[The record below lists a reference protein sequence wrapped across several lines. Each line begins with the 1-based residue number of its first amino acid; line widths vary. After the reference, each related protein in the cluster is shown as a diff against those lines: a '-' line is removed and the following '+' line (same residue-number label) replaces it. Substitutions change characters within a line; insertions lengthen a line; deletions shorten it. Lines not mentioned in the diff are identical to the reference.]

1 MMVSLSSSLAG
12 AQTIQNNV
20 FWKDTDGNPIFSQGG
35 GAIQVGD
42 TWYWYGAKYSGA
54 VTYYNNP
61 TQKVDGTGFLAVTCY
76 SSKDLA
82 HWKFEGDVFTG
93 RFGWFGRLGVV
104 YHAATKKYVLNAQA
118 GGTNQVL
125 FATSDS
131 PTGKFTQY
139 GSLQTPPGVA
149 NGGTG
154 DQTVFQDDD
163 GKAYIICSSRNGRSN
178 WYVIPLRES
187 DYLGMEQAVRIGGGE
202 GREGNC
208 MFKYRGRYY
217 FVSSLLYGWNTSP
230 AYYISATNILG
241 PYGAEKVMVNSEK
254 DYCHVTQTGFFITVK
269 GAEDTTVI
277 FAGDR
282 WAGFAGNGIGFNQWT
297 PVSFE
302 GTDAVFNS
310 LSQWSIDAVKGTWK
324 VGPGN
329 NYILNPAF
337 EADRVSVG
345 TVRGWTGGGNA
356 SGSHISGRF
365 CLSPSGSG
373 AYQDIPE
380 IPNGTYTLTG
390 YIQGACRL
398 SASNFGGAERSAT
411 GQGSGWTKVTVPGI
425 AISNGKARVGVQ
437 SSGGS
442 CRADNLSLINDSYVV
457 ALAPRVSVS
466 EPVSGSR
473 IHSGKAVRRNGASLS
488 IYELTGRQVPI
499 FQSLSSLRN

>member
-1 MMVSLSSSLAG
+1 MVSLLSSLAG
-12 AQTIQNNV
+12 GQVIQNDV
-20 FWKDTDGNPIFSQGG
+20 FWKDIAGNPIFSQGG
-35 GAIQVGD
+35 GVIQVGD

-61 TQKVDGTGFLAVTCY
+61 TQKVDGTGFQAVTCY

-82 HWKFEGDVFTG
+82 NWKFEGDVFTG

-104 YHAATKKYVLNAQA
+104 YHAATKKYVLIAQESA
-118 GGTNQVL
+118 NRVL
-125 FATSDS
+125 FASADS
-131 PTGKFTQY
+131 PTGKFTQH
-139 GSLQTPPGVA
+139 SIQTPPGVA

-163 GKAYIICSSRNGRSN
+163 GKAYIICSSKSGRSN

-187 DYLGMEQAVRIGGGE
+187 DFLAMEPSVRIGGGV

-241 PYGAEKVMVNSEK
+241 PYGAEKIMTNSEK

-269 GAEDTTVI
+269 GTQDTTVI

-297 PVSFE
+297 PVSFD
-302 GTDAVFNS
+302 GSDAVFNS

-324 VGPGN
+324 VGLGN

-345 TVRGWTGGGNA
+345 TVRAWTGGGNV

-365 CLSPSGSG
+365 SLSPSGSG

-390 YIQGACRL
+390 YIQGTCQL
-398 SASNFGGAERSAT
+398 YASNFGGTEKSAT

-442 CRADNLSLINDSYVV
+442 CRADNLSLINDGYVV
-457 ALAPRVSVS
+457 ALAPRSTRF
-466 EPVSGSR
+466 EPFSG
-473 IHSGKAVRRNGASLS
+473 IGIKSGKAVRRNGTALS
-488 IYELTGRQVPI
+488 IFELTGRQVPFI
-499 FQSLSSLRN
+499 RSISALQY